1 MFKRVDHVEITTD
14 NLEGSIDFYTNV
26 LGFQIKSRQKMS
38 RPPLQEIVFITLGD
52 TMVELLGVESGEAKS
67 SAPWQIG
74 FRGLALEVDD
84 MDKAIE
90 YLATKGI
97 EPSVKPMVIG
107 TSKRGE
113 IRDPNGLMIEL
124 RQW

>member
-1 MFKRVDHVEITTD
+1 MFKRIDHVEITTD
-14 NLEGSIDFYTNV
+14 KLEDSIEFYTNV

-38 RPPLQEIVFITLGD
+38 RPPLQEIVYITLGD
-52 TMVELLGVESGEAKS
+52 TMVELLGVETADAKN
-67 SAPWQIG
+67 SAPWQISY
-74 FRGLALEVDD
+74 RGMAIEVED

-97 EPSVKPMVIG
+97 EPSVKPMLLG